1 LEEAG
6 RIAERAMAEAVDA
19 IAPGERQ
26 AEAMARLMAAQIRGT
41 DAYCGD
47 FICKAPNVGTGE
59 RAQAVHLHWED
70 KAHRVGE
77 TTWLELAGCR
87 YHYHSPLTRTVYL
100 GKAPQKMIDTA
111 KGMAEGLNAALD
123 AARPGATCGDIA
135 SAWKRV
141 ADRHGIRKSTR
152 IGYPIGLG
160 YPPNWGELTA
170 SLREGDATVL
180 EEGMCFHC
188 IPGIWSKEMTV
199 VISEA
204 FQVTPQ
210 GGKAFARFPREL
222 IAKT

>member
-1 LEEAG
+1 
-6 RIAERAMAEAVDA
+6 
-19 IAPGERQ
+19 
-26 AEAMARLMAAQIRGT
+26 
-41 DAYCGD
+41 
-47 FICKAPNVGTGE
+47 
-59 RAQAVHLHWED
+59 
-70 KAHRVGE
+70 
-77 TTWLELAGCR
+77 
-87 YHYHSPLTRTVYL
+87 
-100 GKAPQKMIDTA
+100 
-111 KGMAEGLNAALD
+111 
-123 AARPGATCGDIA
+123 
-135 SAWKRV
+135 V

-180 EEGMCFHC
+180 EEGMSFHC

-222 IAKT
+222 VVKS